1 MEVGADALLV
11 VLAASLPLNAEPV
24 DRLRFI
30 NVLAGT
36 RSVEVDQLTSAV
48 VEVLLLAPLAEL
60 GGVLHLLHLGV
71 ELALRS
77 LDWRLAVNPLL
88 GPIVLHIAP
97 HLAIHHGLVELAHNP
112 SVEAVAAAAD
122 AGRGKIAG
130 VADHLDWWSKRC
142 IRLIV
147 IC

>member
-48 VEVLLLAPLAEL
+48 VDVLLLAPLAEL
-60 GGVLHLLHLGV
+60 GGVLHLLHLGI
-71 ELALRS
+71 ELTLRS

-97 HLAIHHGLVELAHNP
+97 HLAIHHGLVELAHNA
-112 SVEAVAAAAD
+112 SVETVATAAD

-142 IRLIV
+142 IRK
-147 IC
+147 C